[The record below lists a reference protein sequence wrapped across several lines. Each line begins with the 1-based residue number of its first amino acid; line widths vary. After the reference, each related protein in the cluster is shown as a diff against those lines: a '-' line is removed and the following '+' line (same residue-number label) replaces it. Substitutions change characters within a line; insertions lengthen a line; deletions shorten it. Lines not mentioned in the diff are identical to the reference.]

1 MREKRGL
8 KEGKKDS
15 TYVIW
20 KQRKGVLG
28 VAMFKQGWE
37 WEMEEKIEFM
47 EKTNQRYV

>member
-8 KEGKKDS
+8 KEVKKERG
-15 TYVIW
+15 
-20 KQRKGVLG
+20 RKYWG
-28 VAMFKQGWE
+28 VAKFRQEWE